1 MKIRSLV
8 AAALLAAL
16 TPSAALAAPPPHASV
31 DRNAGPVSPWN
42 AAANPGSSVSAPG
55 DPTPVADNAVFRST
69 GAGLGQAPPELKLPA
84 PRGLYQNTAVKE
96 ALTRGDHL
104 VYGAELSGAN
114 PATAVT
120 MTEIGGLCVLHFP
133 ATAVTASEVQGLAM
147 AVRPSS
153 RVVLGHFT
161 RADDPDLKQKMDA
174 GMHGAVL
181 DHAEDPTEVRAFL
194 DRLFFSPLG
203 NRPGGPA
210 YASGF
215 LARFSE
221 MVQEANDAVI
231 GGVGISTARGVE
243 RIEAMVEAAEA
254 GLTLVMVDAAGIA
267 RSMGVAPGS
276 PQHRAALARVEQA
289 ARRVGVALGG
299 RASSREEAAEMS
311 LRGYRHV
318 VLGSDRSA
326 VREAFGRY
334 ENARREPA
342 RTPDRRPGEWNPVNR
357 WLSEG
362 RVAEVGFLMTPDL
375 ALARELAT
383 RTDALWID
391 AEHGPLS
398 TDAVKSLLAQ
408 LPADHP
414 VLVRVQGSNH
424 PDIAAYLK
432 AGARGIIAPNV
443 GSAAEAAGFVA
454 RVKEQNPQ
462 ATAVVMLENRQGL
475 DHVDEIAAVPGIDVL
490 HLGPYDLALS
500 LRTAIGSEQH
510 RDAVARLEEAARRH
524 GVPLGGASP
533 NRARTAEMARRGYG
547 LVTTVSDQEAVLGT
561 FRGVFFEPGP

>member
-1 MKIRSLV
+1 MTLRPLV
-8 AAALLAAL
+8 AAALLVALTSSAAL
-16 TPSAALAAPPPHASV
+16 TA
-31 DRNAGPVSPWN
+31 
-42 AAANPGSSVSAPG
+42 
-55 DPTPVADNAVFRST
+55 PTPVPDNPVPRPT
-69 GAGLGQAPPELKLPA
+69 GADPGQAPPELRLPA
-84 PRGLYQNTAVKE
+84 PPALYEDRSVKE
-96 ALTRGDHL
+96 ALTRGDRL

-120 MTEIGGLCVLHFP
+120 MTELGRLCVLHFP
-133 ATAVTASEVQGLAM
+133 ATSVTASEVQGLAM
-147 AVRPSS
+147 AVRPGS
-153 RVVLGHFT
+153 RVIVGHFT

-181 DHAEDPTEVRAFL
+181 DQAEDPAEVRAFL

-221 MVQEANDAVI
+221 MVQEANGAI
-231 GGVGISTARGVE
+231 LGGVGISTARGVE
-243 RIEAMVEAAEA
+243 RIEALVETVEA
-254 GLTLVMVDAAGIA
+254 GLTLVMVDPAGIA
-267 RSMGVAPGS
+267 RSMGVASGS
-276 PQHRAALARVEQA
+276 PRHRAALARVEQA
-289 ARRVGVALGG
+289 ARRAGVALGG
-299 RASSREEAAEMS
+299 PASSREEAAEMS

-318 VLGSDRSA
+318 VLGSDLSA

-334 ENARREPA
+334 ENARRDPA
-342 RTPDRRPGEWNPVNR
+342 RAPDLRPGEWNPVNR
-357 WLSEG
+357 WLREG

-375 ALARELAT
+375 ALARELAGH
-383 RTDALWID
+383 TDALWID
-391 AEHGPLS
+391 AEHGPFS
-398 TDAVKSLLAQ
+398 PEAVRSLLAE

-414 VLVRVQGSNH
+414 VLVRVQGSDH
-424 PDIAAYLK
+424 PDIATYLQ

-454 RVKEQNPQ
+454 RVKGRNPQ
-462 ATAVVMLENRQGL
+462 ATAVVMLETRQGL
-475 DHVDEIAAVPGIDVL
+475 EHADEIAAIPGIDVL

-524 GVPLGGASP
+524 GVSLGGASP
-533 NRARTAEMARRGYG
+533 NRTRTAEMAERGYG

-561 FRGVFFEPGP
+561 FLGRLR